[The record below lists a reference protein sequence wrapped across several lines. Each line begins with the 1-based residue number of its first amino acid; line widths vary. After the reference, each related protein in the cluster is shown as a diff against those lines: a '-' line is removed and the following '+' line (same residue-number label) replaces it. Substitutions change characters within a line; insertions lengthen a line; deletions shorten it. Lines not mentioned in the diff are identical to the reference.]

1 MLERYMTG
9 IFSRPAARG
18 LLGLLLL
25 LVVGAVFAP
34 RTISVSAWRAMM
46 RFIALL
52 GFAAIG
58 QHLVIQQ
65 KGFNLS
71 VAGVMSVAFVIVTA
85 LPGAPVSI
93 LVALAILA
101 GTAAGV
107 VAGLAVTALRT
118 SPIV

>member
-1 MLERYMTG
+1 MLERAMTG

-25 LVVGAVFAP
+25 LTVGAVFAP
-34 RTISVSAWRAMM
+34 RTISVSAWIAMM
-46 RFIALL
+46 RFIAIL

-71 VAGVMSVAFVIVTA
+71 VAGVMSVAFVVVTG
-85 LPGAPVSI
+85 LPRGSEGVLPVFVS
-93 LVALAILA
+93 VALAILA
-101 GTAAGV
+101 GIAAGTM
-107 VAGLAVTALRT
+107 AGLAVT
-118 SPIV
+118 